1 MRVIIKKII
10 LITFY
15 CLGVFAFFR
24 WLNRFRVPIL
34 TYHGVLRNPD
44 KHKRE
49 YLDVNFIDENCFQ
62 RQMHYLSRKYHPIS
76 LSKFVELLIEQK
88 RPPKYSVVIT
98 FDDGFKNNYT
108 IAYPILQKTQTPFAI
123 FLTTGF
129 IGSKNQML
137 WTQKIKWMIYH
148 TCKKSISFKMG
159 SSKISYSLKTP
170 VEKEYATEKIL
181 SYLKSISVHLRQ
193 ADVKLLEQAL
203 MDDKLANTTDAEK
216 YEFLNWEN
224 VGQMAKNGVEFGSHT
239 INHSIL
245 TTLGT
250 EDAFEEINKS
260 KEQIEQVLQTK
271 CTLFSYPNGT
281 TKDFNESHKIL
292 LKEAGYS
299 CALTQIP
306 SLNDIGVHPFELR
319 RLNIDRGH
327 DFLVFMATITG
338 VLPSLRRILRVD

>member
-1 MRVIIKKII
+1 
-10 LITFY
+10 
-15 CLGVFAFFR
+15 
-24 WLNRFRVPIL
+24 
-34 TYHGVLRNPD
+34 
-44 KHKRE
+44 
-49 YLDVNFIDENCFQ
+49 
-62 RQMHYLSRKYHPIS
+62 
-76 LSKFVELLIEQK
+76 
-88 RPPKYSVVIT
+88 
-98 FDDGFKNNYT
+98 
-108 IAYPILQKTQTPFAI
+108 
-123 FLTTGF
+123 
-129 IGSKNQML
+129 
-137 WTQKIKWMIYH
+137 
-148 TCKKSISFKMG
+148 
-159 SSKISYSLKTP
+159 
-170 VEKEYATEKIL
+170 
-181 SYLKSISVHLRQ
+181 
-193 ADVKLLEQAL
+193 